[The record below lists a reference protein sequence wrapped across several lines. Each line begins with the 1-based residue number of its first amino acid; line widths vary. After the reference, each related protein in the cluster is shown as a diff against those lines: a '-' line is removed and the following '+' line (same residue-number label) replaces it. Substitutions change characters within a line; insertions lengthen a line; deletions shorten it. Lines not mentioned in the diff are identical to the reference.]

1 MWVENEIECKKKNA
15 DKNWIYIFEH
25 KKNRLIIN
33 QEKVWK
39 KIYSI
44 TIRFLIDEQK
54 EEEEETTKSNAIF
67 DI

>member
-1 MWVENEIECKKKNA
+1 MQIKIE
-15 DKNWIYIFEH
+15 YISSNT

-39 KIYSI
+39 NIYSI